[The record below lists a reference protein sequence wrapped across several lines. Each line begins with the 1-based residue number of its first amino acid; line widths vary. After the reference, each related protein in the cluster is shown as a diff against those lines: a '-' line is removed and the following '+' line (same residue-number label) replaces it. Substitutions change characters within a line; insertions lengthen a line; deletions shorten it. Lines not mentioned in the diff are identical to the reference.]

1 MKPITTWLQ
10 NRADDV
16 GVIML
21 SVMFLAFVIQIT
33 ARYVFNYPLGWTLE
47 LCLTMW
53 LWTVFWGAS
62 FSLRNE
68 EHVRFDMLYWHVS
81 PKTRRWL
88 AGVAALVIIAVM
100 IAALPR
106 TFDFVTFLKIKKSG
120 TLRIP
125 LMYIFSIYLIFMVAT
140 IAIYA
145 RGLLRVIRGEPLE
158 GDAPSVN
165 GVKGNA
171 A

>member
-1 MKPITTWLQ
+1 MTNTSNWLQ
-10 NRADDV
+10 RRADDV

-21 SVMFLAFVIQIT
+21 SLMFLAFVVQIT

-62 FSLRNE
+62 FSLRSE
-68 EHVRFDMLYWHVS
+68 DHVRFDMIYLNVS
-81 PKTRRWL
+81 PKAKRWL
-88 AGVAALVIIAVM
+88 AAIAAIAIVVTMLV
-100 IAALPR
+100 ALPR
-106 TFDFVTFLKIKKSG
+106 TYDFISFLKIKKSG

-125 LMYIFSIYLIFMVAT
+125 LMYVFSVYLVFMVAT

-145 RGLLRVIRGEPLE
+145 RGLVRIFKGE
-158 GDAPSVN
+158 AS
-165 GVKGNA
+165 
-171 A
+171 

>member
-1 MKPITTWLQ
+1 MTHTSNWLQ
-10 NRADDV
+10 RRADDV

-21 SVMFLAFVIQIT
+21 SVMFLAFVVQIT

-68 EHVRFDMLYWHVS
+68 DHVRFDMIYLNVS
-81 PKTRRWL
+81 PKARRWL
-88 AGVAALVIIAVM
+88 AAIAAVDIVM
-100 IAALPR
+100 TMLIALPR
-106 TFDFVTFLKIKKSG
+106 TYDFISFLKIKKSG

-125 LMYIFSIYLIFMVAT
+125 LMYVFSIYLVFMVAT
-140 IAIYA
+140 ITIYA
-145 RGLLRVIRGEPLE
+145 RGLIRIFKGE
-158 GDAPSVN
+158 AS
-165 GVKGNA
+165 
-171 A
+171 